1 VSSPSA
7 SQPDVGVV
15 VVAAGAGVRAGPG
28 EPKQFRPILGVPML
42 LRALRQFTGHPEVRQ
57 VIVVLPPAYAERPP
71 EWLGKLRG
79 ERLGFV
85 PGGSHR
91 ADSVRAGV
99 SALPDEA
106 TVILIHDAARPFVS
120 RGTIDAVIA
129 RARAGVGAVAAVPSS
144 DTLKEVGTSNQL
156 TPRVAR
162 TVDRDRI
169 WRAQTP
175 QGFPRPMLM
184 SAYSQLRAAANGAG
198 GGAASPSDDAEVCE
212 RAGYPV
218 ELIPDSP
225 YNFKITTADD
235 FRIAEALAREL
246 R

>member
-1 VSSPSA
+1 MSSPAGSP
-7 SQPDVGVV
+7 PDVGVV

-42 LRALRQFTGHPEVRQ
+42 LRALRPFTGHPEVRQ
-57 VIVVLPPAYAERPP
+57 VVVALPPGYAERPP

-79 ERLGFV
+79 ERLTLV
-85 PGGSHR
+85 AGGAQR
-91 ADSVRAGV
+91 VDSVRAGLQ
-99 SALPDEA
+99 ALA
-106 TVILIHDAARPFVS
+106 AQAAVILVHDAARPFVS

-129 RARAGVGAVAAVPSS
+129 RARAGVGAVAAVPTS
-144 DTLKEVGTSNQL
+144 DTLKEIGQGTRQL

-175 QGFPRPMLM
+175 QGFPRHMLND
-184 SAYSQLRAAANGAG
+184 AYAQLAAHANGG
-198 GGAASPSDDAEVCE
+198 GGAPSDDAEVCE
-212 RAGYPV
+212 RAGFPV

-225 YNFKITTADD
+225 YNFKVTTADD

>member
-1 VSSPSA
+1 MSSPAGSP
-7 SQPDVGVV
+7 PDVGVV

-28 EPKQFRPILGVPML
+28 EPKQFRPIVGVPML
-42 LRALRQFTGHPEVRQ
+42 LRALRPFTGHPEVRQ
-57 VIVVLPPAYAERPP
+57 VVVALPPGYAERPP

-79 ERLGFV
+79 ERLGLV
-85 PGGSHR
+85 AGGAQR
-91 ADSVRAGV
+91 VDSVRAGIA
-99 SALPDEA
+99 ALPADTA
-106 TVILIHDAARPFVS
+106 IVLVHDAARPFVT
-120 RGTIDAVIA
+120 RETIDAVIA
-129 RARAGVGAVAAVPSS
+129 RARAGVGAVAAVPTS
-144 DTLKEVGTSNQL
+144 DTLKEVGQGASQL

-175 QGFPRPMLM
+175 QGFPRRMLND
-184 SAYSQLRAAANGAG
+184 AYAQLAAAANG
-198 GGAASPSDDAEVCE
+198 GAPPPGDDAEVCE
-212 RAGYPV
+212 RAGFPV

-225 YNFKITTADD
+225 YNFKVTTADD

>member
-1 VSSPSA
+1 
-7 SQPDVGVV
+7 

-42 LRALRQFTGHPEVRQ
+42 LRALRHFTGHPEVRQ
-57 VIVVLPPAYAERPP
+57 VIVALPPGYAGRPP
-71 EWLGKLRG
+71 DWLGKLRG

-85 PGGSHR
+85 PGGAQR
-91 ADSVRAGV
+91 VDSVRAGLEV
-99 SALPDEA
+99 LPADA
-106 TVILIHDAARPFVS
+106 TIILIHDAARPFVS

-129 RARAGVGAVAAVPSS
+129 RARAGVGAVAAVPTS
-144 DTLKEVGTSNQL
+144 DTLKEIGQGAPRP
-156 TPRVAR
+156 TPRITR
-162 TVDRDRI
+162 TVDRERI

-175 QGFPRPMLM
+175 QGFPRKMLHD
-184 SAYSQLRAAANGAG
+184 AYAQLGATVNGAT
-198 GGAASPSDDAEVCE
+198 ASPGDDAEVCE
-212 RAGYPV
+212 RAGFPV
-218 ELIPDSP
+218 ELVPDSP